1 AMEQDVA
8 EDIVAGR
15 LETVLDDWCQPYPG
29 AFLYHPSRRQVPPP
43 LRALI
48 DFLKD

>member
-1 AMEQDVA
+1 MEQDVS
-8 EDIVAGR
+8 DDLRAGR
-15 LETVLDDWCQPYPG
+15 LEQVLDEWCQPYPG

-43 LRALI
+43 LRTLT